1 MRRSFRKVPIRS
13 RQVANGAHLEIR
25 KIEDG
30 IPCKHKKAGP
40 VDPAFSSKTHM
51 RYFLNSFSYAW
62 TPAV

>member
-1 MRRSFRKVPIRS
+1 
-13 RQVANGAHLEIR
+13 VANGAHLEIR